1 MENMHN
7 DVRVLRVNYFFLIE
21 CFSIGCRTTKITV
34 ITTAAN
40 ESSNFEARQNA
51 ANQAQPASV
60 LVLNLIG

>member
-34 ITTAAN
+34 ITTAAD
-40 ESSNFEARQNA
+40 ESSNFLKRGKTRVIKLSLHQ
-51 ANQAQPASV
+51 
-60 LVLNLIG
+60 L